1 MGLDYFRPGP
11 PPAPEPPPKRDRY
24 RGHHRNDVDRRRPP
38 DEDPSADAYR
48 LPEMPIDDELVRRRR
63 IESGIAFLASEAGR
77 PYREDVNAVRDFGGD
92 VGPNW
97 VLTPSNEVKCWEGT
111 APSNPAIDLRRAIV
125 AFGLHAADVGE
136 IAVGKAFEL
145 TFPML
150 LADDVETM
158 WQSFRAW
165 RSDPQNLADEVAL
178 PGDWATDKDNQFKPL
193 LFGRP
198 IYIDQDA
205 ETIRLRIN
213 GFFKV
218 RDRSGSVRNV
228 IPSKKAFVDWCLV
241 LHEGSPGKASSRMI
255 AHDIPQTQPAFQQQ
269 VGIYRNSK
277 FHEGR
282 VERFDSTAPMVV
294 NRIDVLPGGTAKVEL
309 VANVFR
315 LVMNNAHVRRRGND
329 EVLFA
334 DGENVT
340 IHFRIGSLQCYWQG
354 VTGSFFFTPIETPD
368 NWTAS
373 GNWILKEA
381 GSKTDLRV
389 SFPEQPNETEMVDY
403 SVAVPWMRQLVN
415 SNSLPVG
422 LLAHFMVNTLL
433 HFPHPF
439 DLSWKPQLVGVSWG
453 SYA

>member
-1 MGLDYFRPGP
+1 
-11 PPAPEPPPKRDRY
+11 
-24 RGHHRNDVDRRRPP
+24 
-38 DEDPSADAYR
+38 
-48 LPEMPIDDELVRRRR
+48 MPIDVDLVRRRR

-77 PYREDVNAVRDFGGD
+77 PYREYVDAVRDFG
-92 VGPNW
+92 VPFGPNW
-97 VLTPSNEVKCWEGT
+97 HLTPSNEVKCWEGT
-111 APSNPAIDLRRAIV
+111 APSNPAIELRRAIV
-125 AFGLHAADVGE
+125 SLTLHHADQGE

-150 LADDVETM
+150 LADDVEAM
-158 WQSFRAW
+158 W
-165 RSDPQNLADEVAL
+165 RSYAAWMSDPDNLAEEAAL
-178 PGDWATDKDNQFKPL
+178 PGDWAVDDGNQFQAL

-198 IYIDQDA
+198 IYTVQDS

-213 GFFKV
+213 GFFKA
-218 RDRSGSVRNV
+218 RDSSGSVRNV
-228 IPSKKAFVDWCLV
+228 TPSKKAFVDWCLV
-241 LHEGSPGKASSRMI
+241 LHEGSPGKASSRLI
-255 AHDIPQTQPAFQQQ
+255 AHDIQSIQPAFQQQ
-269 VGIYRNSK
+269 IGVYRNSK

-294 NRIDVLPGGTAKVEL
+294 NRIDVLPGGAARVEM

-315 LVMNNAHVRRRGND
+315 LVMDNTRVRRLGND
-329 EVLFA
+329 EVLHA

-354 VTGSFFFTPIETPD
+354 VSGSFFYTPIETPS

-373 GNWILKEA
+373 GDWVLKEA
-381 GSKTDLRV
+381 GSESNLQV
-389 SFPEQPNETEMVDY
+389 SFPRKENLTKDVDY

-415 SNSLPVG
+415 AHGLPVG
-422 LLAHFMVNTLL
+422 LLAHFMSHTLL
-433 HFPHPF
+433 HFENPF